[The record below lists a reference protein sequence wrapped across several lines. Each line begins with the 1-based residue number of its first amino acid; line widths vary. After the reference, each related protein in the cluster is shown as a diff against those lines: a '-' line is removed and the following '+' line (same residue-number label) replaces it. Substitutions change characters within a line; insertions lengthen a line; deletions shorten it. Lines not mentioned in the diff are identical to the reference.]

1 MDPSLR
7 RRVEVSDVL
16 QEAFVEV
23 MRRLDEYRSSG
34 SLPFF
39 LWVRFLAGQKLH
51 DVHRRHLG
59 AERRDRHK
67 EISTPFP
74 AASSLSLAEA
84 LLDPASSPS
93 EIAARAEEQ
102 QRLQEALE
110 KLDET
115 DREILVLRYFE
126 LLSND
131 ETAQVLGLSPSG
143 AKKRHLRA
151 LSHLKA
157 ALGPLEG
164 LWKPPGGA

>member
-1 MDPSLR
+1 
-7 RRVEVSDVL
+7 VT
-16 QEAFVEV
+16 
-23 MRRLDEYRSSG
+23 RRLDEYRSSG
-34 SLPFF
+34 AASFF
-39 LWVRFLAGQKLH
+39 LWVRFLTGQKLH
-51 DVHRRHLG
+51 DLHRRHLG

-93 EIAARAEEQ
+93 DVVARAEEQ

-110 KLDET
+110 SLDEG
-115 DREILVLRYFE
+115 DREVLVLRYFE
-126 LLSND
+126 LLTNE
-131 ETAQVLGLSPSG
+131 ETAEVLGLSHSG

-151 LSHLKA
+151 LGRLKA

-164 LWKPPGGA
+164 LWRPPGGA